1 MSEECMFI
9 LILTTT
15 IIFVLSA
22 IVAFNK
28 MINNELI
35 TQTEIIKSNEKQK
48 VKKRCGNCKNSD
60 ITYDGFTISIYCK
73 RIIPSRRVYVSGD
86 DVCDKW
92 KSDKPKGSY
101 WVV

>member
-1 MSEECMFI
+1 MFVLI
-9 LILTTT
+9 LITT

-35 TQTEIIKSNEKQK
+35 TQMEIIRSNEKQT

-60 ITYDGFTISIYCK
+60 ITYDGITISIYCK
-73 RIIPSRRVYVSGD
+73 RIIPSCRVYVSD
-86 DVCDKW
+86 NSVCDKW
-92 KSDKPKGSY
+92 ER
-101 WVV
+101 